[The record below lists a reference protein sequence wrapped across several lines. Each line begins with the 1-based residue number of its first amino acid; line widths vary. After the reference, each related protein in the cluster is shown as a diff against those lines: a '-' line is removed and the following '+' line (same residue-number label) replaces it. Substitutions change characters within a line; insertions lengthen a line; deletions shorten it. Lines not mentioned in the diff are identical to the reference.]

1 MNKRLLLIAS
11 AALLLSCSSEQLSSK
26 TGPRFNED
34 GSFKIVQFTDLHLV
48 ANRPEERIKTL
59 SRFERL
65 AKIENPD
72 LIVITGDATFG
83 GVRADTCL
91 TELFARIDKVGKPF
105 ILLYG
110 NHDAEQQI
118 PRTEMSERIC
128 EQPLSLNTLNPEGE
142 LADIE
147 MNILSHSS
155 DSVAYALYGLDSHDY
170 PKTPGSGTYAWL
182 SFDQVEWFR
191 RASAALEASEGHTV
205 PSLAFFHIPLREFR
219 QLGSSGNFIGS
230 RLENEACSDYNSGM
244 FLAMRESNSVQGIFC
259 GHDHNN
265 DYIGTFGGIALAYGL
280 YGGDNTVY
288 HDLEQSGLRAIV
300 LREGEKGFET
310 WLRQDDGSIINKV
323 RFKDGKLEME

>member
-1 MNKRLLLIAS
+1 MNKRLLLIAT

-48 ANRPEERIKTL
+48 ANRPEEMVKTL
-59 SRFERL
+59 DRFERL
-65 AKIENPD
+65 ATLEDPD

-91 TELFARIDKVGKPF
+91 TELFATIDKVGKPF

-118 PRTEMSERIC
+118 PRPEMSQRIC
-128 EQPLSLNTLNPEGE
+128 AEPLSLNTLNPEGE
-142 LADIE
+142 LADLEID
-147 MNILSHSS
+147 ILSHNC
-155 DSVAYALYGLDSHDY
+155 DTIAYVLYGLDSHDY
-170 PKTPGSGTYAWL
+170 PKTTDSGTYAWL
-182 SFDQVEWFR
+182 SFDQLEWLR
-191 RASAALEASEGHTV
+191 SASAALEASEGHKV

-219 QLGSSGNFIGS
+219 QVGSSGNFIGR

-244 FLAMRESNSVQGIFC
+244 FLAMRESADVQGIFC

-265 DYIGTFGGIALAYGL
+265 DYIGTLGGIALGYGL
-280 YGGDNTVY
+280 YSGDNTVY
-288 HDLEQSGLRAIV
+288 HDLPQSGLRAIV

-310 WLRQDDGSIINKV
+310 WIRQDDGSIINAV
-323 RFKDGKLEME
+323 RFKDGKLEMK